1 MEADPVLPEGM
12 VELLPMPT
20 PGLKVVEAEVGRMEA
35 RGWVDWESWRRWDDG
50 RGGMISFWPCRLC
63 MSGRGELEDSW

>member
-1 MEADPVLPEGM
+1 MEAEPALPEGM
-12 VELLPMPT
+12 VEL

-50 RGGMISFWPCRLC
+50 RGGMISFRPRSLFICR
-63 MSGRGELEDSW
+63 RGELEDGW